1 VPRTSAVSNSHGAR
15 SLDEL
20 THWGGIPFLVC
31 LQGVPERA
39 LQLKPDRVLAA
50 RLRKLEESEKEAL
63 DHSAFREY
71 GVVARPTAK
80 GGAET
85 PNDFVPV
92 SAETAERRQAF
103 KEILPPSHK
112 QSGEPSFQSQTKA
125 KAANERHVE
134 ASAAAHVNAPRPG
147 TPRKPRT
154 ARALRIT
161 ARSEHA
167 TRIRRTRLPSS
178 FRDAPHVLALLAAEV
193 DTDPRSGQASSVR
206 GSARWTQLARTF
218 GWLER
223 LLGAHDGIARS
234 IRQLNCLCNSVQQM
248 SMAGVP
254 RPRRD

>member
-1 VPRTSAVSNSHGAR
+1 
-15 SLDEL
+15 
-20 THWGGIPFLVC
+20 
-31 LQGVPERA
+31 
-39 LQLKPDRVLAA
+39 
-50 RLRKLEESEKEAL
+50 
-63 DHSAFREY
+63 
-71 GVVARPTAK
+71 VARPTAK

-193 DTDPRSGQASSVR
+193 YAQRRSGHTLSV
-206 GSARWTQLARTF
+206 GAAAQRTRLTPTF
-218 GWLER
+218 VRFDR
-223 LLGAHDGIARS
+223 LLGAHRGMATVYSQLDCLGNLERRIRQRAKTFWQFAAGRRTDSETTCYPPLVPLPRTCTVSIRDSDGITHNVQVEGSSLFEAAARLRS
-234 IRQLNCLCNSVQQM
+234 PPSV
-248 SMAGVP
+248 SRSG
-254 RPRRD
+254 RRRH